1 MKKIIVASNNQ
12 KKIKEIK
19 EILNDFNLEV
29 KSLKEENID
38 IDVVEDGLTFEE
50 NSRKKAIEIREYLLD
65 KGESDFIVIADDS
78 GLEVDY
84 LNGEPGVYSARY
96 SGVHGDDD
104 KNNKKLLENL
114 KGVERNDRTARFVCA
129 ITLVTSLGQET
140 SVRGE
145 VNGIITEEE
154 FGEGGFGYDPLFF
167 VEEFNKTFSEIS
179 SEEKNKISH
188 RGRALS
194 KIKDEIAKIMV

>member
-50 NSRKKAIEIREYLLD
+50 NSRKKAREIREYLLD

-188 RGRALS
+188 RGKALS

>member
-19 EILNDFNLEV
+19 EILKEFNLEV
-29 KSLKEENID
+29 KSLKDENID
-38 IDVVEDGLTFEE
+38 IDVIEDGATFEE
-50 NSRKKAIEIREYLLD
+50 NSRKKAVEIKEYLLNKD
-65 KGESDFIVIADDS
+65 EGDFIVIADDS

-114 KGVERNDRTARFVCA
+114 KDVNKEKRTARFVCA
-129 ITLVTSLGQET
+129 ITLVTYLGKEVT
-140 SVRGE
+140 VRGE
-145 VNGIITEEE
+145 VEGIIGEEE
-154 FGEGGFGYDPLFF
+154 FGEDGFGYDPLFF

-179 SEEKNKISH
+179 SEEKNEISH
-188 RGRALS
+188 RGRALR
-194 KIKDEIAKIMV
+194 KIKDEIDKVML